1 MCWFLCLSCILR
13 SWWIPSLVQRVH
25 CHIDNHVIA
34 NRDILFFPFR
44 YVLFFFFFPH
54 VFAWSRVIIVWKF
67 SPLSGWLFIYPA
79 FWGAFLL
86 GTCSRFQ
93 VWDIWGKK
101 IKPREFTTVFS
112 WSPTSSAGLPY
123 TYTIPLPESAC
134 IYFVSISGFK
144 IFYLIGEITGNTS
157 VPYFQQLH

>member
-1 MCWFLCLSCILR
+1 MSLQIGTFYSFLLDMS
-13 SWWIPSLVQRVH
+13 
-25 CHIDNHVIA
+25 
-34 NRDILFFPFR
+34 FF
-44 YVLFFFFFPH
+44 FFFFFPH
-54 VFAWSRVIIVWKF
+54 VFDWSRVIIVWKF

-112 WSPTSSAGLPY
+112 WSTTSSVGLPY
-123 TYTIPLPESAC
+123 TYTFPLSESAC

-144 IFYLIGEITGNTS
+144 IFYLIGEIISSSSISIFKNVTKNLIVCICMYVFKRS
-157 VPYFQQLH
+157 IKVE